1 LRVDGENLGTAPIER
16 ALLRHPAIAEA
27 AVYGVPDP
35 GETPRG
41 HGPAAVGGQAGSDQ
55 GFVPPGAGSA
65 GDQVMA
71 CIVVRG
77 GASLTPA
84 ELGAFLAGQGD
95 IGGKQ
100 HPRFVRVAGAMPRT
114 ATFKVLTRVLAADRW
129 NTGDPVW
136 WCPDRRARDHA
147 GGGNRGPRGM
157 SGAKCPGYAALR
169 SAKKAGTSP
178 WRHL

>member
-1 LRVDGENLGTAPIER
+1 
-16 ALLRHPAIAEA
+16 AIAEA

-35 GETPRG
+35 GETPGG
-41 HGPAAVGGQAGSDQ
+41 HGGIRVSS
-55 GFVPPGAGSA
+55 PP

-100 HPRFVRVAGAMPRT
+100 HPRFVRVADAMPRT

-129 NTGDPVW
+129 NTGDPIW
-136 WCPDRRARDHA
+136 WRP
-147 GGGNRGPRGM
+147 
-157 SGAKCPGYAALR
+157 
-169 SAKKAGTSP
+169 
-178 WRHL
+178 